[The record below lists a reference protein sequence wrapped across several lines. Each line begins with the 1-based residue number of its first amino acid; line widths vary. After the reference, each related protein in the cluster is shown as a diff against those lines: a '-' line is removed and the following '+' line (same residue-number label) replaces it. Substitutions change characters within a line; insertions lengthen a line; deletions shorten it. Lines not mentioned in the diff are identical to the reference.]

1 MNRKIFFQ
9 GLEYYEV
16 ISKTGRTW
24 LDRNIGAEKV
34 ADSPDDKWSYGK
46 YYTFDE
52 IICPAG
58 YRLPTISEWEDEIN
72 SWDTRRIYGAIFSP
86 LRLPASGFRISLSAA
101 LKDIGIVGHY
111 WADNLDENYS
121 GKKLIFSDERAD
133 TYEADLRSFNSV
145 RLIRNK

>member
-16 ISKTGRTW
+16 ISKTGRIW

-72 SWDTRRIYGAIFSP
+72 SWDTRRLYGAIFSP
-86 LRLPASGFRISLSAA
+86 LRLPAAGFRRSLSDA
-101 LKDIGIVGHY
+101 LEDIAIRGHY
-111 WADNLDENYS
+111 WADDLNGNNCRI
-121 GKKLIFSDERAD
+121 LIFSDK
-133 TYEADLRSFNSV
+133 EADIYQADLISFNSV